1 MIDPILK
8 KTSSPEIPRNSVK
21 PSGTR
26 RPLGL
31 LSGSFALLLSGL
43 WAGNPVATKAGLEE
57 IGPLR
62 LGWIRFI
69 LGGVIVLLW
78 AISSRQHLRVERH
91 EWIPIFLLGSLF
103 SVQIAFMNIGQK
115 LTTAGHASVVIT
127 SFPLWAGLFA
137 HFFVPGDRMSK
148 ERVFG
153 TVVAYVG
160 VLAVFGRS
168 LTDADDFL
176 LGDILL
182 LISAILLGARQV
194 YISQVAQGIA
204 QHKLLLSQTV
214 FGTSSFLV
222 ASLVFESSEAWNIT
236 GRLILA
242 LAYTGLLI
250 AGFAFIGQVWLLKNY
265 LPSRVTAISIS
276 QPVLGVF
283 LSWIIL
289 GEAIGPELYVGA
301 SLVVLGSWMVQKNP
315 RT

>member
-1 MIDPILK
+1 
-8 KTSSPEIPRNSVK
+8 
-21 PSGTR
+21 
-26 RPLGL
+26 
-31 LSGSFALLLSGL
+31 
-43 WAGNPVATKAGLEE
+43 
-57 IGPLR
+57 
-62 LGWIRFI
+62 
-69 LGGVIVLLW
+69 
-78 AISSRQHLRVERH
+78 
-91 EWIPIFLLGSLF
+91 LGSLF